1 MSFPRSWIATRRLA
15 LVCCV
20 GLLAAC
26 ATPRAPVP
34 GQAHWSGRLAVQVAS
49 TPPQSFSAGFDLTGS
64 PDAGELA
71 LTTPLGNSVATVVW
85 SPGSAEL
92 RQGEQTTRRASLDEL
107 TTELGGTALPVA
119 ALFAWLSGQP
129 HNANGWTADLSRQPE
144 GRITARRIDPAPS
157 AELRIVVQP

>member
-1 MSFPRSWIATRRLA
+1 MSAPSVQLTTRRLL
-15 LVCCV
+15 LVCCA
-20 GLLAAC
+20 GLLTAC
-26 ATPRAPVP
+26 ATPRAPAP

-64 PDAGELA
+64 PNAGELA
-71 LTTPLGNSVATVVW
+71 LATPLGNTVATVVW

-92 RQGEQTTRRASLDEL
+92 RQGEQTTRRAGLDEL

-129 HNANGWTADLSRQPE
+129 QSANGWTADLSRHPE
-144 GRITARRIDPAPS
+144 GRITARRTDPAPS
-157 AELRIVVQP
+157 AELRIVFQP